1 MGCDSYGQVLTGK
14 RELVAAQLAKRAV
27 CSGAEKSVAIF
38 ATRNMLNFAFNHNY
52 WKSYELA
59 QRIYRDP
66 VHNIIPLRDDT
77 AEENLMIRLI
87 DTVEFQRL
95 RRIKQLGLGL
105 YTYQG
110 AEHSRFTHS
119 LGALHLMTRI
129 LDQLS
134 GATHIAPADR
144 AAARAAALLHDVG
157 HGPFS
162 HAMEKVLGVHHEQ
175 MTMLSVTSNETGLNA
190 TLKSFSVELPERVAA
205 IIEGTFKPAAL
216 AQLVSSQL
224 DVDRMDYLLRDSLMT
239 GAKYGLYDLEWIIN
253 ALQIDQDA
261 DRIYVT
267 ARGLHAVE
275 EYLQARYY
283 MFRQVYFHR
292 TLRSAEA
299 VLRSALRRALEL
311 ISQKKEV
318 WCVAG
323 SAFEKLLRREPLT
336 IIEHLSMDD
345 SDVIFHA
352 KQWQQSADA
361 VLRDLSCRFVNRRL
375 FKAIDLDMPPDERAD
390 FLNDARTVVARA
402 GFAPEY
408 YFIEDRASDVPY
420 YNYYT
425 AGGVEPHIYVEDGYA
440 RPVIREISEVSE
452 VVRALGRGYEL
463 HRICFPA
470 EVKDEVYRLY
480 HAMPSAR
487 SSANASR

>member
-1 MGCDSYGQVLTGK
+1 
-14 RELVAAQLAKRAV
+14 
-27 CSGAEKSVAIF
+27 
-38 ATRNMLNFAFNHNY
+38 
-52 WKSYELA
+52 
-59 QRIYRDP
+59 
-66 VHNIIPLRDDT
+66 
-77 AEENLMIRLI
+77 MIRLI
-87 DTVEFQRL
+87 DAAEFQRL

-119 LGALHLMTRI
+119 LGTLHLMTRI
-129 LDQLS
+129 LDRLS
-134 GATHIAPADR
+134 ERAEVALEDR
-144 AAARAAALLHDVG
+144 AAARAAALLHDIG

-175 MTMLSVTSNETGLNA
+175 MTILAVTSPDTALHQ
-190 TLKSFSVELPERVAA
+190 TLKTYSAEMPARVAA

-253 ALQIDQDA
+253 ALDIDAEA

-267 ARGLHAVE
+267 ARGVHAVE

-299 VLRSALRRALEL
+299 VLRSAMHRSLALVDQE
-311 ISQKKEV
+311 QDV
-318 WCVAG
+318 WFVAG
-323 SAFEKLLRREPLT
+323 TAFEKILRRQPLN
-336 IIEHLSMDD
+336 IAEHLSMDD
-345 SDVIFHA
+345 SDVIFHM
-352 KQWQQSADA
+352 KQWRLSQDP
-361 VLRDLSCRFVNRRL
+361 VLSDLSERFVNRRL
-375 FKAIDLDMPPDERAD
+375 FKAIDLDMPEAERRD
-390 FLNDARTVVARA
+390 FLDAARRVVEKA

-420 YNYYT
+420 YGYYT
-425 AGGVEPHIYVEDGYA
+425 AEGVEPRTRIYVEDGYA
-440 RPVIREISEVSE
+440 RPRIREISEVSE
-452 VVRALGRGYEL
+452 VVRALRRGYEL
-463 HRICFPA
+463 HRVCFPA

-480 HAMPSAR
+480 HASPSA
-487 SSANASR
+487 SQSAAVSAD